1 MKIAVVFDTPHA
13 DWEDADFKRE
23 VEAKAEEAEYDVARA
38 LMAKGHEVLMIGIQ
52 DQVGPLLDR
61 LAAFQPKLVFNGC
74 EGFRG
79 HARHEYAVAAV
90 LEMHG
95 YRHTGSPPT
104 ALLVARNK
112 SLTKKVLAYH
122 GIRVPAFAEFHPG
135 EKPVRPSELRFPLIV
150 KPLLEDASVGIAQA
164 SVVEDDES
172 LAERVRFIHE
182 KFSQAAIVEELIE
195 GRELYV
201 GLIGNDEVDVLPIV
215 EMTFGEPETGE
226 HRIATYKAKWDEEYR
241 KRKRIKNVFAKGL
254 SEEITAK
261 IGETCTTAYDA
272 LWLQDYGRIDLR
284 LAHDDE
290 VYVLEV
296 NPNPFLAAEHEMA
309 NAAEKAGM
317 DYNEFIQRIVDEAMA
332 RDQA

>member
-254 SEEITAK
+254 SEEIAAK